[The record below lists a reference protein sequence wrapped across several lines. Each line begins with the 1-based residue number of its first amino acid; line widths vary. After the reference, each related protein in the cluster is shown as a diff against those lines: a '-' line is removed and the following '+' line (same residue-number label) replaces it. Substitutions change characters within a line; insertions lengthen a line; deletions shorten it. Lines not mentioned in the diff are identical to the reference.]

1 MEQNSEILFNFNHK
15 YVQHY
20 LKKGAIAW
28 SNLWMPMLWTSIRMQ
43 SIFQCSDLYSQ
54 IFFLENS
61 YSRPILDQWSLPN
74 IQSGQLNK
82 WQIWFSGFTRLVRC
96 SGKYPEP
103 RFWTISKTSYS
114 PTWRWMVLRRG
125 LKKYMKTSLKMLA
138 FILLMQCSLI
148 HTSFL
153 LSHSPHSIFSATLF
167 FYFIDNFF

>member
-1 MEQNSEILFNFNHK
+1 MRGPTRGCLCCGRAYECNLFFN
-15 YVQHY
+15 V
-20 LKKGAIAW
+20 LT
-28 SNLWMPMLWTSIRMQ
+28 LTVR
-43 SIFQCSDLYSQ
+43 
-54 IFFLENS
+54 FFLENS

-82 WQIWFSGFTRLVRC
+82 WQIWFSGFTRLVRF

-114 PTWRWMVLRRG
+114 PTWRWMVLKRG

-138 FILLMQCSLI
+138 FILLIQFSLI

-167 FYFIDNFF
+167 FIS